1 LKKFQSFTFEACCYS
16 LPPAGSQVRT
26 FAALVDVVASG
37 QIRQTLA
44 CRLLVPGADSAV
56 ETTVAGLVAFV
67 TYLLVTT
74 LDCGCTNIK
83 KFV

>member
-1 LKKFQSFTFEACCYS
+1 LEAFCYS
-16 LPPAGSQVRT
+16 LPPASSQVRT
-26 FAALVDVVASG
+26 FAALVDVVASE
-37 QIRQTLA
+37 QFRQALA

-56 ETTVAGLVAFV
+56 ETTVDVLVAFV

-74 LDCGCTNIK
+74 LDCGCRNIK